1 MPSNTST
8 SSNTTSPSTT
18 STTCTATGTATV
30 VPPGPGAQFIRRSS
44 NRRRVGLPGPYDAFT
59 LAAGL
64 RGPGLISVTDALDL
78 VLAAWR
84 ASAVP
89 VGFTDATLRR
99 YQHNLV
105 RFAAY
110 VIAMGF
116 PTLAD
121 LDAGV
126 CADWVH
132 ARPTGKMW
140 ASNTTG
146 QPAYGTQANRRTS
159 LINFFATCHH
169 LGLWDQNPGE
179 KVTTHG
185 RSNGRL
191 RPLTE
196 VEAHRVM
203 DRAAYRARES
213 KLPAVV
219 ALAFAG
225 GTVTEIPQVE
235 VTDVHLSE
243 RVVWLPGLGRRNLP
257 RWVRLDDWQCAALNA
272 RIQYLARIHRTTNQ
286 ADLAGLSLT
295 RRDRVAD
302 QDPTTVAMAT
312 NGMLWRALNKAGLT
326 PEDGVRPSSIHEY
339 VANRVYTDTG
349 SIEAVAVT
357 CGLRSLDAAARL
369 ITVDWRNNHEIAA
382 PTGAT
387 STDRYNTHRD
397 NTGTTGTVDQDGV
410 L

>member
-1 MPSNTST
+1 M
-8 SSNTTSPSTT
+8 SSKNPKQY
-18 STTCTATGTATV
+18 V
-30 VPPGPGAQFIRRSS
+30 RRSS
-44 NRRRVGLPGPYDAFT
+44 NRRRIGLPGPYDAFT
-59 LAAGL
+59 LTTGL
-64 RGPGLISVTDALDL
+64 KAPGLIAVTEALTL

-84 ASAVP
+84 ANTVD

-99 YQHNLV
+99 YEHNLV
-105 RFAAY
+105 RFVAY
-110 VIAMGF
+110 VTAMGY

-121 LDAGV
+121 LDATI

-140 ASNTTG
+140 SSNTTG

-185 RSNGRL
+185 RSVNRV
-191 RPLTE
+191 RPLTPA
-196 VEAHRVM
+196 EAQRVM

-225 GTVTEIPQVE
+225 ATVTEIPQVQ
-235 VTDVHLSE
+235 VNDVHLAE

-257 RWVRLDDWQCAALNA
+257 RWVALDKWQTEALTA
-272 RIQYLARIHRTTNQ
+272 RINYLARVHRS
-286 ADLAGLSLT
+286 ADLTGLSLA

-302 QDPTTVAMAT
+302 QDPTKVAMAT
-312 NGMLWRALNKAGLT
+312 NGMLWRALTKAGLT
-326 PEDGVRPSSIHEY
+326 PEDGVRPTSIHEY
-339 VANRVYTDTG
+339 VANRVYRETG
-349 SIEAVAVT
+349 SMEAVAVT

-369 ITVDWRNNHEIAA
+369 VTVDWRANHEVSA
-382 PTGAT
+382 PAGAT
-387 STDRYNTHRD
+387 GTNRYD
-397 NTGTTGTVDQDGV
+397 LTGTHQGGV